1 MSHNSNL
8 ALQVSDFPL
17 KYLFVFKLYR
27 HLSQNPGVIH
37 DISIFL
43 HIQYQGMSLLFLVD
57 MEFITWTFSASFSL
71 ENCPSLSL
79 RSTFLSFSFLFTFFL
94 SSVTPFDCS
103 YFSFRCRD
111 LRNHTIWFT
120 LSSTGP
126 FSFYLFP
133 HSNSHSCSYP
143 PWLGR
148 HVWSTSLDIHLC
160 LNNT

>member
-79 RSTFLSFSFLFTFFL
+79 RSTFLCVFLFPFYLLSFLRHSLRLLLFFL
-94 SSVTPFDCS
+94 QVQRFEKS
-103 YFSFRCRD
+103 YYLVHIIINRAFLILSF
-111 LRNHTIWFT
+111 
-120 LSSTGP
+120 P
-126 FSFYLFP
+126 SFQFP
-133 HSNSHSCSYP
+133 LMFLPSLVRSPRLKYV
-143 PWLGR
+143 LGY
-148 HVWSTSLDIHLC
+148 TFMFE
-160 LNNT
+160 